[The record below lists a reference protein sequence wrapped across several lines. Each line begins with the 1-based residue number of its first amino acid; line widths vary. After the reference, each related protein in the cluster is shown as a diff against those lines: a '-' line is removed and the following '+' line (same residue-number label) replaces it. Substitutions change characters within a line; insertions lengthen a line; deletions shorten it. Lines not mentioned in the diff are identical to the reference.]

1 MSKEGRTQLVEG
13 GWRKR
18 GEMEAGG
25 GGGGGGGR
33 KKGRG
38 RAGTSGRSEGRETY
52 KTEIALECKVEVQG
66 ETAAVQFS
74 FVKIVTFRFYT
85 TLKCSTHISVGWRC
99 DYSINRQLIL
109 KI

>member
-25 GGGGGGGR
+25 GGGGR

-38 RAGTSGRSEGRETY
+38 RAGTSGRSKGRETY

-74 FVKIVTFRFYT
+74 FVKIVTFRFFIP
-85 TLKCSTHISVGWRC
+85 L
-99 DYSINRQLIL
+99 
-109 KI
+109 